1 MAGGGSQS
9 RCAMQITADV
19 FGLPVSRPHIYE
31 ASGLGAAIDAAV
43 GLGMYPDFE
52 TAVAQ
57 MTRTGD
63 TFQPDPKVQALYDEL
78 YQAVYKNMYTRLQ
91 PLYNQIRKIV
101 RQHKLT

>member
-1 MAGGGSQS
+1 
-9 RCAMQITADV
+9 V

-52 TAVAQ
+52 SAVSQ

-63 TFQPDPKVQALYDEL
+63 TFEPDVKVHALYDEL
-78 YQAVYKNMYTRLQ
+78 YHEVYLNMYSRLQ

-101 RQHKLT
+101 RQHPLSKQDYG